1 MLRFE
6 SEPAC
11 PSKLLIARCY
21 STIRARIRPN
31 GFERILA
38 HRIGCQRA
46 TASLSSRVASKQL
59 CNYSEDGSECQH
71 LETKKF
77 RISTTF
83 IRTPVSSLEG
93 ERYRQCTMCREVF
106 PAARAS
112 AKVIARL
119 RKFPIASWPF
129 ATTPCLAQYRV
140 SVPNG
145 NREWLLSGR
154 VDYEFSDKDKIF
166 GRVKFDRGSQPTY
179 TDPIDPV
186 FNIQSNQPQN
196 EGQLNYTHVFSPRVV
211 NNFVGSV
218 LYYSA
223 LFQSP
228 NLSSALSA
236 FPFILSTNDT
246 SLTPLGS
253 GSGSD
258 PFFPRAA
265 M

>member
-93 ERYRQCTMCREVF
+93 ERYPQCTMCREVF

-119 RKFPIASWPF
+119 RKFPIASWLG
-129 ATTPCLAQYRV
+129 C
-140 SVPNG
+140 S
-145 NREWLLSGR
+145 
-154 VDYEFSDKDKIF
+154 
-166 GRVKFDRGSQPTY
+166 PTIRSSSFRRL
-179 TDPIDPV
+179 PIDDSARRIRARLLM
-186 FNIQSNQPQN
+186 NLGAKILRSAIYWAN
-196 EGQLNYTHVFSPRVV
+196 EETKFVTAASYSAGNETPKLSFHVCSFRTALH
-211 NNFVGSV
+211 V
-218 LYYSA
+218 LYQFVQTRKFLY
-223 LFQSP
+223 
-228 NLSSALSA
+228 
-236 FPFILSTNDT
+236 
-246 SLTPLGS
+246 
-253 GSGSD
+253 
-258 PFFPRAA
+258 
-265 M
+265 